1 MYKIA
6 TLNKI
11 SPVGLSRLTD
21 EYTVIDDINEANG
34 ILVRSHAMHEMEFSK
49 DLLAAPRRVS

>member
-11 SPVGLSRLTD
+11 SPVGLRELTD
-21 EYTVIDDINEANG
+21 AYEMTEQTDAADAII
-34 ILVRSHAMHEMEFSK
+34 VRSFKMHEMEFGK
-49 DLLAAPRRVS
+49 DLKAAVRKA